1 MPEKLFEF
9 LALTYFELFFLIIFA
24 TKQDNY
30 IENSMYFNHTKMPV
44 FTGVYVAFIIT
55 VVVLKTAL

>member
-9 LALTYFELFFLIIFA
+9 LALTHFELFFLIIFA

-30 IENSMYFNHTKMPV
+30 IENFY
-44 FTGVYVAFIIT
+44 VY
-55 VVVLKTAL
+55 